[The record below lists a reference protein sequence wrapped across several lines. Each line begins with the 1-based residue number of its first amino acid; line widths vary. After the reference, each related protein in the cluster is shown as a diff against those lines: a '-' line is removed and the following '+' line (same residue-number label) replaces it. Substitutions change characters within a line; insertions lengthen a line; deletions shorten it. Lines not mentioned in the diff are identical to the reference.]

1 MKFIL
6 NISIYLYF
14 LKVIKTLHPMI
25 SMWSVFYTYTD
36 TTPSTSNLLRQ
47 REELSKLVML
57 EKLAVVTSCILL
69 GQTQQDWIRFSI
81 PVTRD
86 FTS

>member
-25 SMWSVFYTYTD
+25 SMWSVFYTYN
-36 TTPSTSNLLRQ
+36 SLHNVVGSGEGGGGGSNTHGAQ
-47 REELSKLVML
+47 PIYDYK
-57 EKLAVVTSCILL
+57 
-69 GQTQQDWIRFSI
+69 
-81 PVTRD
+81 P
-86 FTS
+86 

>member
-14 LKVIKTLHPMI
+14 LKVIKTLHPMV

-36 TTPSTSNLLRQ
+36 LWYFVPVGILTGDLL
-47 REELSKLVML
+47 EVDPALPMMVPAESSCYLKALMHYESLVAL
-57 EKLAVVTSCILL
+57 EGS
-69 GQTQQDWIRFSI
+69 
-81 PVTRD
+81 
-86 FTS
+86 